1 MSTINEVVHQ
11 LQTQRKRTEMELEKL
26 NLAIKALASLN
37 GKPEAATAGISR
49 KPRFSRTTRARMAAA
64 QRARWAKVKA
74 KKKK

>member
-1 MSTINEVVHQ
+1 MSAISDVIRQ
-11 LQTQRKRTEMELEKL
+11 LETQRKVTERELDKL
-26 NLAIKALASLN
+26 NLAIKALTSLN

-74 KKKK
+74 AKKK